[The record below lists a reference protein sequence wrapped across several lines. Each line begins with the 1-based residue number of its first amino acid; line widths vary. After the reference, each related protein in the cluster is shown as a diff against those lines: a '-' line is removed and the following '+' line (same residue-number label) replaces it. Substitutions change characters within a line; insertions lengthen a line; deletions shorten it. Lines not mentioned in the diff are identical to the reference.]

1 MLNAQLSKR
10 NQAAVKRKQI
20 RRAWTKEDLRND
32 AQLAAVECPLRER
45 NVVALGSFELV
56 STIPKL
62 ATITHLLS
70 GRYRTTVLS
79 GLRKHLVGRV
89 QFGSSSDVSR
99 RTKTPHCR
107 CKQRQASVREKLG
120 SIDRQ
125 IGRPTDAMIASDAP
139 VTQFTSKISKLN
151 AERQELKANFKT

>member
-1 MLNAQLSKR
+1 LPNELDVLNAQLSKR

-62 ATITHLLS
+62 ATI
-70 GRYRTTVLS
+70 
-79 GLRKHLVGRV
+79 
-89 QFGSSSDVSR
+89 
-99 RTKTPHCR
+99 
-107 CKQRQASVREKLG
+107 
-120 SIDRQ
+120 
-125 IGRPTDAMIASDAP
+125 IASIIWTISNNSFVGIAEAFGGP
-139 VTQFTSKISKLN
+139 SAIRFFFRCITPNENTSLPMQTASSLS
-151 AERQELKANFKT
+151 

>member
-45 NVVALGSFELV
+45 NVVALGSFVLV

-62 ATITHLLS
+62 ATIIASIIWTIS
-70 GRYRTTVLS
+70 NNS
-79 GLRKHLVGRV
+79 FVGIAKA
-89 QFGSSSDVSR
+89 FGGPKCNSALSSDVSR

-107 CKQRQASVREKLG
+107 CKQRQASVREKTWEHRPANWPAYRRH
-120 SIDRQ
+120 DRVRRAGDPIHQ
-125 IGRPTDAMIASDAP
+125 
-139 VTQFTSKISKLN
+139 
-151 AERQELKANFKT
+151 